1 VRKINVRNF
10 TLATRSTSRE
20 INRQIL
26 LNLVREHQPIS
37 RADLAR
43 RMNVGRGRVTAL
55 VNELIDEGAVYEGET
70 VDTTRGRKPKMLH
83 IRTHDRLVVAADVR
97 FSLTYLMLSDFAGTQ
112 IALETFPTL
121 VDPAELVADLASRT
135 ERLLRTYG
143 ADGGCEGFGIVV
155 PGMVDQRTGRVLN
168 SPQLGWHDVDI
179 REALAA
185 ATGLEVHI
193 ENAPIACALAQMW
206 LGQRGGDAGD
216 FVYVTVGDGVGA
228 GVVVNGQVVR
238 GHSHTAGEFGHVP
251 LNPDGPRCLCGARGC
266 WEAHTSNLATLSRY
280 LGREL
285 SPVATRALLEETS
298 LTIDE
303 LITRARTG
311 DARAR
316 EVLDETG
323 RYLGRG
329 LSMIV
334 NGLNP
339 SRIFV
344 GGELNAAWDIIE
356 PWVRAEIGE
365 RALTAS
371 AAATPIIP
379 EQTVA
384 NPRLRGA
391 IALVAAPLFAA
402 PMVG

>member
-43 RMNVGRGRVTAL
+43 RMNIGRGRVTAL
-55 VNELIDEGAVYEGET
+55 VNELLEEGAVYEGAT
-70 VDTTRGRKPKMLH
+70 VDTARGRKPTMLF
-83 IRTHDRLVVAADVR
+83 IRTRDRLAVAADVR
-97 FSLTYLMLSDFAGTQ
+97 FSRTYLMLSDFAGNQ
-112 IALETFPTL
+112 IALETFPTK
-121 VDPAELVADLASRT
+121 VDPAELVAELASRVA
-135 ERLLRTYG
+135 RLLRTYG
-143 ADGGCEGFGIVV
+143 SDGICEGFGLVV

-168 SPQLGWHDVDI
+168 SPQLGWKGVEI
-179 REALAA
+179 RDALAK
-185 ATGLEVHI
+185 ATGLAVQV

-238 GHSHTAGEFGHVP
+238 GSSSTAGEFGHVP
-251 LNPDGPRCLCGARGC
+251 LNPEGPRCLCGARGC

-280 LGREL
+280 LGHEL
-285 SPVATRALLEETS
+285 SPVETRALLDETG
-298 LTIDE
+298 LTMDE
-303 LITRARTG
+303 LLTRARTG
-311 DARAR
+311 DAAAR
-316 EVLDETG
+316 SALEETG
-323 RYLGRG
+323 TYLGRG

-334 NGLNP
+334 NSLNP
-339 SRIFV
+339 SRIFI
-344 GGELNAAWDIIE
+344 GGEVTAAWDIVE
-356 PWVRAEIGE
+356 PRIRAEIAA
-365 RALTAS
+365 RALTEA

-391 IALVAAPLFAA
+391 VALVAAPSFAA
-402 PMVG
+402 PEIA